1 MPTQPTDGGW
11 KLEPRLSWLPGGGGV
26 AKKQKTLGDS
36 RKEVNRSDS
45 HRDKRH
51 IFFFK
56 FSLQTEICNHTG
68 YSLTTMFTVWK
79 IKYVPDDK
87 FSSILPLEGMQS
99 IHITVGFFEET
110 DMLILN
116 YIYST

>member
-1 MPTQPTDGGW
+1 
-11 KLEPRLSWLPGGGGV
+11 
-26 AKKQKTLGDS
+26 
-36 RKEVNRSDS
+36 
-45 HRDKRH
+45 
-51 IFFFK
+51 
-56 FSLQTEICNHTG
+56 
-68 YSLTTMFTVWK
+68 MFTVWK